1 MVWQVQR
8 FEARRDGGLM
18 IVVYL
23 LLLWL
28 AGSTKARDGFC
39 TPWQGSPSISSALW
53 QVWLTWEAL
62 LSNELYLG

>member
-1 MVWQVQR
+1 
-8 FEARRDGGLM
+8 M

-28 AGSTKARDGFC
+28 AGSTKARDAFC
-39 TPWQGSPSISSALW
+39 TPWQGSPSISAAL
-53 QVWLTWEAL
+53 QRVWLTWEAL